1 MLALALAPTVSH
13 ALNAQKA
20 SNPWTEVC
28 SASAPG
34 AAGTP
39 AQPGSG
45 SAMHLEHCALCCLA
59 VQPMGMPPAPAAV
72 LPAPEGA
79 AFVAARFLSASHTLF
94 AWASAQARA
103 PPRLS

>member
-13 ALNAQKA
+13 ALSAQKA

-34 AAGTP
+34 ASGASS
-39 AQPGSG
+39 QPGSG
-45 SAMHLEHCALCCLA
+45 SALHLEHCAMCCLA
-59 VQPMGMPPAPAAV
+59 AQPMGMPPAPLVAVPAA
-72 LPAPEGA
+72 EGA
-79 AFVAARFLSASHTLF
+79 AFVAVRFLTAPHTLF

-103 PPRLS
+103 PPRFS